1 MKDLVHNI
9 RFIRR
14 FLGMG
19 LGKVFTLSHELGVV
33 QGEGF
38 LLGVVAI
45 AVGASLQ
52 GSDFVVD
59 AFQRAG

>member
-14 FLGMG
+14 FFGMG

-33 QGEGF
+33 QGEEF

-52 GSDFVVD
+52 GSDIVVD